1 MKIAEI
7 NMVSYA
13 STGKIMLQI
22 AEWGRKCGHEVKTF
36 SFPGFSVRHP
46 EKLVP
51 IEGHSYV
58 GTSVEHMAH
67 YVFGVYTG
75 LNGYYSHFTTLKLIS
90 ELKKFSPDI
99 IQIHN
104 IHNWCVNLPML
115 FRYLK
120 SCNASIVWTL
130 HDCWTFTGHC
140 PYFDIV
146 GCEKWK
152 TECHDCEQCSVYPEI
167 KIDTSRMMH
176 RKKKE
181 WFSGFRDLTLV
192 TPSQWLSGCAKESF
206 LREYP
211 IKVINN
217 GIDLSVFKPI
227 ESNFREKWNIP
238 DDKQILLGVSFGW
251 GERKGL
257 DVFIELEKRLDP
269 DKYQIVLVG
278 TDENVDASLP
288 EGIISIHRTNDQIE
302 LAEIYTAT
310 DLFVNPTREE
320 VFGLVNVEALACG
333 TPVVTFRSGGSPEC
347 IDDTCGIVVEKNDV
361 DAMEQAILYITKDKP
376 FSAESCMAYAEN
388 FDMQQRFADY
398 IKLYEQIMDEKA
410 GLTNEQ

>member
-1 MKIAEI
+1 MPKLLQINVTANRGSTGRIAEQIGEKVIAADWESYIAYGRDCGKSKSQLVKIGSRLGVMWHALMTRITDKHGLYSKIATHRLIRQIERI
-7 NMVSYA
+7 N
-13 STGKIMLQI
+13 
-22 AEWGRKCGHEVKTF
+22 
-36 SFPGFSVRHP
+36 
-46 EKLVP
+46 
-51 IEGHSYV
+51 
-58 GTSVEHMAH
+58 
-67 YVFGVYTG
+67 
-75 LNGYYSHFTTLKLIS
+75 
-90 ELKKFSPDI
+90 PDI
-99 IQIHN
+99 IHLHN
-104 IHNWCVNLPML
+104 IHGYYINYKVL
-115 FRYLK
+115 FDYLQR
-120 SCNASIVWTL
+120 SNVPVVWTL

-398 IKLYEQIMDEKA
+398 IKLYEQIMDDKA